1 MRQRVDKIVADSVR
15 ELILMN
21 ALINRTLSGFKSPR
35 DRGISP
41 KNLLPG
47 TSTSSKSNGTPKN
60 DTKNEGME
68 KVNGNTPTNK
78 NHSEQTRNHLVN
90 SRNDN
95 NGKSSTFKPRQAVSP
110 RTQSVNNIKT
120 KTLGSGYIRHAVE
133 LPPGENLEEWIAM
146 HCIDFFNAVSLLV
159 GIVHDESA
167 PQLPPGAGFPPGF
180 EYLWADPI
188 SKRTIK
194 CSGPAYIEYV
204 MNWIEA
210 CLNDPRIFPSSSSQ
224 HYPRDFVKNCKGIFK
239 RMFRIFAILYTHFYH
254 RVDALGSVAH
264 LNTTFKH
271 YLFFCF
277 EFDLIPSCELEAIEM
292 IVIRL
297 KEEYERQGKGPNNR
311 NRGIV
316 LERGDAGNIS
326 YIRYNNE
333 PELTTSNPQEMSTSS
348 AP

>member
-1 MRQRVDKIVADSVR
+1 
-15 ELILMN
+15 MN

-35 DRGISP
+35 DTGISP
-41 KNLLPG
+41 KNLLSG
-47 TSTSSKSNGTPKN
+47 TGTSSKTNRTPKN
-60 DTKNEGME
+60 DNKQEHME
-68 KVNGNTPTNK
+68 KDCGNTQTNK
-78 NHSEQTRNHLVN
+78 SHSEEPKNNIMNL
-90 SRNDN
+90 RNDS
-95 NGKSSTFKPRQAVSP
+95 NGKSSTFKPRQHVSP

-133 LPPGENLEEWIAM
+133 LPPGENTEEWIAM

-159 GIVHDESA
+159 GIVHDETA

-180 EYLWADPI
+180 EYLWADPLT
-188 SKRTIK
+188 KRTIK
-194 CSGPAYIEYV
+194 CSGPSYIEYV

-210 CLNDPRIFPSSSSQ
+210 SLNDPRIFPTTSSQ
-224 HYPRDFVKNCKGIFK
+224 HYPRDFVKTCKGIFK

-297 KEEYERQGKGPNNR
+297 KEEYERQGKGPNSR
-311 NRGIV
+311 NRGTL
-316 LERGDAGNIS
+316 LERGDTGNVS
-326 YIRYNNE
+326 YIRYNNT
-333 PELTTSNPQEMSTSS
+333 PEMTSNNPQEIPSDS
-348 AP
+348 PP